1 MCRFLFEGGMVSMLS
16 LQLAFCLLIP
26 VAGFLAVFL
35 PFKIVEIYVVTP
47 LGLEGDEKDRDR
59 PNDRDQ
65 V

>member
-1 MCRFLFEGGMVSMLS
+1 MLS